1 MISFPVLRGPARG
14 IRVPLTEPRYLLGS
28 YERPVQAVLAA
39 HLRPGDV
46 FWDVGAHVGFFTL
59 LGSRLVGAGGRVHAF
74 EPLPRNLRLL
84 EAALAA
90 NRSTNVQVHELA
102 VTSSTGTATLRGH
115 RSSAM
120 WSLMENEGTDER
132 LTTPTTTLD
141 DLLGSLEPPHVLKV
155 DVEGVEYEVMR
166 GGTLFLTEHR
176 PLLVVEFFPSSVPY
190 ARRLLPFYVFE
201 ELGGGHW
208 LGRPR

>member
-1 MISFPVLRGPARG
+1 LIGLPVLRGPARG
-14 IRVPLTEPRYLLGS
+14 IRLPLTEPRYLFGS
-28 YERPVQAVLAA
+28 YESPVQAALAA

-46 FWDVGAHVGFFTL
+46 FWDVGAHIGFFTL
-59 LGSRLVGAGGRVHAF
+59 LGSRLVGAEGRVHAF
-74 EPLPRNLRLL
+74 EPLPRNRRLL

-90 NRSTNVQVHELA
+90 NGSTNVEVHELA
-102 VTSSTGTATLRGH
+102 VTSSTGEAALKGH

-120 WSLMENEGTDER
+120 WSLMENKGTDER

-141 DLLGSLEPPHVLKV
+141 DLRGSFEPPHVLKV

-166 GGTLFLTEHR
+166 GGTRFLDEHR
-176 PLLVVEFFPSSVPY
+176 PLLIVEFFPSSVPY
-190 ARRLLPFYVFE
+190 AQRLLPFYAFE
-201 ELGGGHW
+201 PLGGGHW

>member
-1 MISFPVLRGPARG
+1 MISLPVLRGPARG
-14 IRVPLTEPRYLLGS
+14 IRVPLAEPRYLLGS
-28 YERPVQAVLAA
+28 YERSVQGVLVA

-59 LGSRLVGAGGRVHAF
+59 LGSRLVGARGRVHAF
-74 EPLPRNLRLL
+74 EPLPRNRRRL
-84 EAALAA
+84 EAALEA
-90 NRSTNVQVHELA
+90 NRSTNVEVHELA
-102 VTSSTGTATLRGH
+102 VTSSTGEAPLRGH

-120 WSLMENEGTDER
+120 WSLMDNRGTDER
-132 LTTPTTTLD
+132 VTTPTTTLD
-141 DLLGSLEPPHVLKV
+141 DLRGSFEPPQVVKV

-166 GGTLFLTEHR
+166 GGAQFLDEHR

-190 ARRLLPFYVFE
+190 AQRLLPFYAFE